1 MGNNINSVDNSGLSE
16 ATRAVMDLD
25 ANYTSGRSG
34 AGIFGDSITE
44 AIPNYIQ
51 SPCESVTQHG
61 NSWIVLGR
69 DRPASMASGYAGQG
83 HTQAS
88 SIDIVV
94 GRGAPVPTSDI
105 NVDPSFQMD
114 AARIYISQKADIDD
128 YFRVGPNPTNPFDG
142 SFGKSKLQ
150 SKSVSAIGIKADA
163 VRIIGDMGIKLV
175 TRSSAINSKDGS
187 IAPNGIELI
196 ANNNDTDLQP
206 MIKGQNLVDA
216 FAGLEKNL
224 NQLSA
229 LVLNFLKSQA
239 SFNAS
244 LAGHIHSGVAQV
256 GPTGTGTCVTV
267 PSITLVPAGVQATLE
282 TAEAMVDNF
291 KGRMNSN
298 IVWNT
303 TYLNP
308 ASSKYICSKY
318 NKVN

>member
-16 ATRAVMDLD
+16 ATRQVMDLD
-25 ANYTSGRSG
+25 SNYTSGRSG

-51 SPCESVTQHG
+51 SPCEDVTQHG

-69 DRPASMASGYAGQG
+69 DRPASRASGYAGQG

-105 NVDPSFQMD
+105 NVDPSFSND
-114 AARIYISQKADIDD
+114 AARIYISQKTDIDD
-128 YFRVGPNPTNPFDG
+128 NFRIVNGGMG
-142 SFGKSKLQ
+142 SSHAKSG
-150 SKSVSAIGIKADA
+150 IGIKADA
-163 VRIIGDMGIKLV
+163 VRIIGTEGIKLV
-175 TRSSAINSKDGS
+175 TRTSATNSKGGS
-187 IAPNGIELI
+187 VAPAGIELI
-196 ANNNDTDLQP
+196 AVNDEEGLQP

-216 FAGLEKNL
+216 FTDLEKNV

-244 LAGHIHSGVAQV
+244 IASHTHV
-256 GPTGTGTCVTV
+256 GATTTPIPLPLQTS
-267 PSITLVPAGVQATLE
+267 PAITLVPAGVQATLE
-282 TAEAMVDNF
+282 AAEAMIDNF
-291 KGRMNSN
+291 KGRMNTN
-298 IVWNT
+298 ILWHNK
-303 TYLNP
+303 YLNP
-308 ASSKYICSKY
+308 MSSKYICSKY

>member
-1 MGNNINSVDNSGLSE
+1 MLNTIDAVNYSGFTQAQIENLPEGNGVFCDTMVEPL
-16 ATRAVMDLD
+16 
-25 ANYTSGRSG
+25 
-34 AGIFGDSITE
+34 
-44 AIPNYIQ
+44 PNYI
-51 SPCESVTQHG
+51 SAPCEKVTQHG

-69 DRPASMASGYAGQG
+69 DRPASRASGYGGQG

-94 GRGAPVPTSDI
+94 GRGAPVPNVAI
-105 NVDPSFQMD
+105 NVDPSFSND

-128 YFRVGPNPTNPFDG
+128 YFKIYPHPWGL
-142 SFGKSKLQ
+142 SKSKLY

-175 TRSSAINSKDGS
+175 TRTSATNSKDGS

-196 ANNNDTDLQP
+196 ANNDDTDLQP
-206 MIKGQNLVDA
+206 MIKGKNLVDA

-244 LAGHIHSGVAQV
+244 LAGHIHFGVAQV
-256 GPTGTGTCVTV
+256 GPTGTGTCMTNT
-267 PSITLVPAGVQATLE
+267 SLTLVPAGVEATLA

>member
-1 MGNNINSVDNSGLSE
+1 MPNTIDAVNYSGFTQAQIENLPEGNGVFCDTMVE
-16 ATRAVMDLD
+16 P
-25 ANYTSGRSG
+25 
-34 AGIFGDSITE
+34 F
-44 AIPNYIQ
+44 PNYI
-51 SPCESVTQHG
+51 SSTSEKVTQHG

-69 DRPASMASGYAGQG
+69 DRPASRASGYGGQG

-94 GRGAPVPTSDI
+94 GRGAPVPNAAI
-105 NVDPSFQMD
+105 NVDPSFSND

-128 YFRVGPNPTNPFDG
+128 YFKIYPHPWGL
-142 SFGKSKLQ
+142 SKSKLY

-175 TRSSAINSKDGS
+175 TRTSATNSKDGS

-196 ANNNDTDLQP
+196 ANNDDTDLQP
-206 MIKGQNLVDA
+206 MIKGKNLVDA

-244 LAGHIHSGVAQV
+244 LAGHIHFGVAQV
-256 GPTGTGTCVTV
+256 GPTGTGTCMTNT
-267 PSITLVPAGVQATLE
+267 SLTLVPAGVEATLA